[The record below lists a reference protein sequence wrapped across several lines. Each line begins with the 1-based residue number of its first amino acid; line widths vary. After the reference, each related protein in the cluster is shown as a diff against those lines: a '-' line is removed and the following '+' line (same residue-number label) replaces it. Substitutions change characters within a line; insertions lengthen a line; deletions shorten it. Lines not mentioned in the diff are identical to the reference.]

1 MSKTR
6 AQQTWDHV
14 NRSQR
19 EFVAKSQTCHCHGCT
34 RVATRFV
41 GSKKHG
47 WLRFCSVPE
56 HKEAA
61 FAYNEYLR
69 LHPNAR

>member
-1 MSKTR
+1 MQLNSWRHAESKP
-6 AQQTWDHV
+6 
-14 NRSQR
+14 
-19 EFVAKSQTCHCHGCT
+19 QTCHCHGCI

-41 GSKKHG
+41 GSKKNG
-47 WLRFCSVPE
+47 WLRFCSNDE
-56 HKEAA
+56 HKAAA